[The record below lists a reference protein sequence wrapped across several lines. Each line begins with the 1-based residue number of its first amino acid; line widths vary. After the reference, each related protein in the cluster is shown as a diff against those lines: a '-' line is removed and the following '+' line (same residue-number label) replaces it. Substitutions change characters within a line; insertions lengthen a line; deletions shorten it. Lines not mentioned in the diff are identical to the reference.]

1 MTVRQFIEGLKKKET
16 IISVTK
22 ELTDTAI
29 FLTILVGSEFL
40 LQLIPNYS
48 FTPLLF
54 GIFFLNYKIRNSFS
68 LIIGYIIMEYFAF
81 PSTPIFDLV
90 SMGFAWLIWLGLVR
104 LVKNNTDNLLWV
116 SIPFG
121 SLYGLSFIPLR
132 YLIGGIDNIMV
143 YIIADIPFQINM
155 MISNIITIGLLFK
168 PLNNAFKIITK
179 EG

>member
-29 FLTILVGSEFL
+29 FLTILIGSEFL
-40 LQLIPNYS
+40 LQWIPNYS

-68 LIIGYIIMEYFAF
+68 LIIGYVIMEYFVF
-81 PSTPIFDLV
+81 PTTSIFDLV

-116 SIPFG
+116 SIPFA
-121 SLYGLSFIPLR
+121 SLYGLAFIPLR
-132 YLIGGIDNIMV
+132 SYIGGIDIRA

-168 PLNNAFKIITK
+168 PLNNTFKIITK

>member
-40 LQLIPNYS
+40 LQGLPNYS
-48 FTPLLF
+48 FTVLLF
-54 GIFFLNYKIRNSFS
+54 ALFFLNYKIRNSFS
-68 LIIGYIIMEYFAF
+68 LIIGYTIMQYFVF
-81 PSTPIFDLV
+81 PTTNIFDLV

-121 SLYGLSFIPLR
+121 ILYGLAFIPLR
-132 YLIGGIDNIMV
+132 AFIGGIDIRA

-155 MISNIITIGLLFK
+155 MISNIITISLLFK